1 MAVHGGHSI
10 GEAIQADFHD
20 LIDATAYVIVPVLLV
35 MLALRT
41 NLQNVGQM
49 LWPSDGDLRLVAVAF
64 WATLLLPTLPALFWG
79 VEIHA
84 IWSMSMW
91 TLLSVLLLSP
101 LPTKIPRPPVQLI
114 VGTAIGFPLSC
125 TPFAPAAAL
134 AIQISGIGP
143 EQAHGR
149 MLAKQVEA
157 AWQEATPVPLRYIGG
172 DMANSVLTYAESRP
186 EPLPDSSRYQS
197 ARIADDS

>member
-41 NLQNVGQM
+41 KLQNVGQM

-114 VGTAIGFPLSC
+114 VGTAIGFPLVMHALCAGSRTC
-125 TPFAPAAAL
+125 DPDQRHRPRAGTWPNVGQTSRGGLARGNAGAAP
-134 AIQISGIGP
+134 IHWRGYGQ
-143 EQAHGR
+143 
-149 MLAKQVEA
+149 
-157 AWQEATPVPLRYIGG
+157 
-172 DMANSVLTYAESRP
+172 
-186 EPLPDSSRYQS
+186 
-197 ARIADDS
+197 